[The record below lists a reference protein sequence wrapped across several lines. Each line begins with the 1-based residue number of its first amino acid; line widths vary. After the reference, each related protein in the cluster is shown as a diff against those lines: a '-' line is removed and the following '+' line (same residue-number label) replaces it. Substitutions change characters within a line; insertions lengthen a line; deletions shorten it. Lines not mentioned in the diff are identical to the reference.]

1 MYGKIR
7 EEHIQL
13 LRTVGW
19 ILFTLSFCY
28 FKKHFFTERNFIG
41 NMYSIFLKIFVSFL
55 FVNSNLPFFS
65 KLPTKIWNNDL
76 LVWTFTVDKIRYL
89 IELLEVLIYH
99 DSFF

>member
-19 ILFTLSFCY
+19 ILFTLSFSY